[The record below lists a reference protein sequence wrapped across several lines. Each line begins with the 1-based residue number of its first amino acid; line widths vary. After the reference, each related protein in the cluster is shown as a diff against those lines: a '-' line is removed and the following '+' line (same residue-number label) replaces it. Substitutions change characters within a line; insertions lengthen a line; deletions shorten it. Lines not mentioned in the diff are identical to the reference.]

1 MAVVVVV
8 VVVVSLPSP
17 TLTLTQQ
24 AAGSCT
30 WSIVDLRHVGVSSSV
45 SGMSHMRRY

>member
-1 MAVVVVV
+1 MPRPTTVMAA
-8 VVVVSLPSP
+8 VVVVSL
-17 TLTLTQQ
+17 LTQH

-30 WSIVDLRHVGVSSSV
+30 WSIVDLRHAGVSSSV